1 MRWEREKLKPK
12 LVYLR
17 TDGVGGRQPARERCC
32 VSACASVCTPRS
44 EMISRE
50 SSVLEPF
57 RALRHSE
64 QEGG

>member
-1 MRWEREKLKPK
+1 MRWERDKLKPK

-32 VSACASVCTPRS
+32 VSACTPRS